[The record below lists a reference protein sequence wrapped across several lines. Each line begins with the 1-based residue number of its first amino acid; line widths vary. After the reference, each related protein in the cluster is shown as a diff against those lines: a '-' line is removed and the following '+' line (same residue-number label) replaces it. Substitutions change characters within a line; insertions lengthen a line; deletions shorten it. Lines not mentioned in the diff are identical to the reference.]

1 MKIGI
6 DILGGDFAP
15 EANVS
20 GAVLARK
27 ELPEDVKLVLIG
39 DRELISSGLLALGE
53 TESDYEIVHAPDVI
67 TMHGFCKYGKYWRN
81 ARWRHLQNQYD
92 SWNYSSLYHFK
103 HSVH

>member
-67 TMHGFCKYGKYWRN
+67 KC
-81 ARWRHLQNQYD
+81 
-92 SWNYSSLYHFK
+92 SSTF
-103 HSVH
+103 